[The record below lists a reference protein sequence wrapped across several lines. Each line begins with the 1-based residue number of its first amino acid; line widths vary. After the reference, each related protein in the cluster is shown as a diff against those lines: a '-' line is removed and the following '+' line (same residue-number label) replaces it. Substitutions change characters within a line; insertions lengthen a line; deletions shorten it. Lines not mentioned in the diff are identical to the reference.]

1 MTPQNKPGSIIYTPI
16 SVWAHQTGFGLA
28 DPPLLIIREPS
39 LWWREKSTLTF
50 VNGRSAIRAPICSR
64 SRCSLCAKGPSRAPK
79 ATPGALRSSP
89 RPSVSLAQASNRSQV
104 RIYRPCAVQMGLP
117 RSCEKSD
124 IDETSPLRSG
134 LHLPSSPTST
144 NPRPCA
150 SE

>member
-1 MTPQNKPGSIIYTPI
+1 MQSKST
-16 SVWAHQTGFGLA
+16 SVH
-28 DPPLLIIREPS
+28 PKK
-39 LWWREKSTLTF
+39 KSTLTF
-50 VNGRSAIRAPICSR
+50 VNGRSAIRARICSR
-64 SRCSLCAKGPSRAPK
+64 SRCSLCAKDPSRAPK

-89 RPSVSLAQASNRSQV
+89 RPSVSLTQAPSRSQV

-144 NPRPCA
+144 KHRPCA
-150 SE
+150 ANACPTRQCLVTSGLSSPPGLRSFLSRVSYSIA